1 MEKKKIELGFAGGK
15 DGDKGGLGSLG
26 WACHTAIFKMDNHM
40 DFCSILCE
48 SLDGSCRGWGILGK
62 DVDCITLCKR
72 MHSFLGGQKKC
83 VE

>member
-40 DFCSILCE
+40 YLCSILCE
-48 SLDGSCRGWGILGK
+48 SLDGSR
-62 DVDCITLCKR
+62 VDGRMDTCIHNGLSPFAVHMKLLQHC
-72 MHSFLGGQKKC
+72 
-83 VE
+83 